1 MGESMTNRVRVAAG
15 CLLGLLAIGRL
26 GAADDPARDRLVA
39 ALLGSTP
46 LANDLEALSDRV
58 GGRPTGSDA
67 NRRAVDWAMGR
78 LAEAGVSARRESF
91 PVGDQWFERST
102 RAEVRGDG
110 IAFSPRVAAMP
121 FSISTPAGGT
131 PAPLVDAGRGAEPD
145 FKRMGTTARGA
156 FLLVEQDLLADVDG
170 LFREYNESFAIEQR
184 ARAAGAAG
192 VAYVSSRAS
201 GLLYRHNVAIGA
213 ANRMPMLVIERE
225 AGLRAL
231 RLLRHG
237 ASLTL
242 TAWID
247 ADASTTASADNVVAE
262 IPGTS
267 HPEEIVLMGAH
278 LDSWDLGAG
287 TLDNG
292 ANSVLLIDVAR
303 QIVRLGLKPARTIRL
318 VLWNGEEL
326 GMRGSFGYVRAHAS
340 ELDRHVVAGA
350 ADIGCGR
357 ITGFFTNGRPALVPI
372 VDRLLAPQAGLGPFT
387 QVDAPV
393 VGTDNFDFLLEGVP
407 NLIAN
412 QAPALYGPSYH
423 AANDQLEQCD
433 LGTLRLNAA
442 VIGGIVWGF
451 AEDATRLPRQ
461 TPAEVQALMG
471 RTDLADQMKTFG
483 LWDEWAAGTRGHLRK

>member
-1 MGESMTNRVRVAAG
+1 MSNRGRVAVG
-15 CLLGLLAIGRL
+15 CVLGLLAMARL
-26 GAADDPARDRLVA
+26 RAADDSGRDRLVA
-39 ALLGSTP
+39 ALLGPTP
-46 LANDLEALSDRV
+46 LADDLEALSDRV

-67 NRRAVDWAMGR
+67 NRRAVDWAMAR
-78 LAEAGVSARRESF
+78 LADAGVAARRERF
-91 PVGDQWFERST
+91 AVGDQWLERSA

-110 IAFSPRVAAMP
+110 LVFAPRVAAMP

-131 PAPLVDAGRGAEPD
+131 SAPLVDAGRGASAD
-145 FKRMGTTARGA
+145 FTRLGATARGA

-170 LFREYNESFAIEQR
+170 LFREYNETAAIEQR

-201 GLLYRHNVAIGA
+201 GLLYRHNVAVGA
-213 ANRMPMLVIERE
+213 ANRAPMVVVERE
-225 AGLRAL
+225 AAMRAM

-237 ASLTL
+237 TSLTL
-242 TAWID
+242 TVWID
-247 ADASTTASADNVVAE
+247 ADQSTSASAENVVAE

-267 HPEEIVLMGAH
+267 HPDEIVLMGAH
-278 LDSWDLGAG
+278 LDSWDLGGG

-292 ANSVLLIDVAR
+292 ANAALLIDVAR

-326 GMRGSFGYVRAHAS
+326 GMRGSFGYVQAHAA

-350 ADIGCGR
+350 VDIGCGR
-357 ITGFFTNGRPALVPI
+357 VTGFFTNGRPDLVPI
-372 VDRLLAPQAGLGPFT
+372 VDRLLAPQAGLGPFA

-433 LGTLRLNAA
+433 TGTLRLNAA
-442 VIGGIVWGF
+442 VIGGLVWGF
-451 AEDATRLPRQ
+451 AQDGTRLPRH
-461 TPAEVQALMG
+461 THADVQALMD

-483 LWDEWAAGTRGHLRK
+483 LWDGWAAGTRGRKP